1 MSIGLKRGTVV
12 LSDYSVKW
20 PVEYEKEESA
30 LLEIAGSCIER
41 RGHIGSTSIP
51 GLKAKPVIDIDIV
64 IEVNSKE
71 DLNRLVCLLPT
82 EAYEYFG
89 ERDIKGD
96 YFFAKGSESSRT
108 HYIHASLS
116 GSTRLSDYVKFR
128 GTLRL
133 NENIRT
139 EYSELK
145 EELSMKSQSD
155 RKVYTKLKGEFIS
168 KVISS

>member
-20 PVEYEKEESA
+20 PVEYEKEKSA

-41 RGHIGSTSIP
+41 IEHIGSTSIP
-51 GLKAKPVIDIDIV
+51 GLKAKPVIDIG

-128 GTLRL
+128 DVLRL
-133 NENIRT
+133 NENLRT

-145 EELSMKSQSD
+145 EELSMKYQSD
-155 RKVYTKLKGEFIS
+155 RKVYTKLKGELIS
-168 KVISS
+168 KVIRS